1 MPKLKDIAVVVGTY
15 QKDGKE
21 TFKWKTVGAL
31 IENNGK
37 QYIMLDR
44 SFNPAGTFVEKGR
57 ESSDQIVM
65 SLFEPKGY
73 DKPADKP
80 QQKSSYKRPSVY
92 DGDDTNDD
100 IPF

>member
-15 QKDGKE
+15 RQGNE
-21 TFKWKTVGAL
+21 TKFKWKTVGAL

-44 SFNPAGTFVEKGR
+44 TFNPAGVYVESGR
-57 ESSDQIVM
+57 EGSDQCVM
-65 SLFEPKGY
+65 SLFEPQERRAEG
-73 DKPADKP
+73 
-80 QQKSSYKRPSVY
+80 SPSAPRSTKAPRNFHE
-92 DGDDTNDD
+92 DDLGD

>member
-15 QKDGKE
+15 QKNGKE

-31 IENNGK
+31 VENNGK

-44 SFNPAGTFVEKGR
+44 SFNPAGVYAEPGR
-57 ESSDQIVM
+57 EGSDQCVM

-73 DKPADKP
+73 DKPEPSSKP
-80 QQKSSYKRPSVY
+80 KSSGYQRP
-92 DGDDTNDD
+92 DFDDTDDND
-100 IPF
+100 PF